1 MCMCMYLLH
10 YHTVV
15 CACQCTV
22 LYVDKHVS
30 TCMHVWICMKCKTCG
45 VYIHTLCVLH
55 ANACYPSSPPCS
67 PLPPSSPPPPPPL
80 SPSPPPPF
88 PPPTPPP
95 PPPLPPS
102 PPPPLPQYN
111 KQHIIPLEDV
121 KLQSLENDGREP
133 LNMHVCIH
141 IPVYSK

>member
-22 LYVDKHVS
+22 LYVDRHVS

-45 VYIHTLCVLH
+45 VYIHALCVLH

-67 PLPPSSPPPPPPL
+67 PLPPS
-80 SPSPPPPF
+80 
-88 PPPTPPP
+88 PPP

-102 PPPPLPQYN
+102 PSPPPPPPPPPPQYN
-111 KQHIIPLEDV
+111 KQHIIPLDDV
-121 KLQSLENDGREP
+121 KLQSLENDGQEP
-133 LNMHVCIH
+133 LNMHVYIH
-141 IPVYSK
+141 VPAYSK